1 MDIYEF
7 AMQMEK
13 DGEKYYRDLAE
24 KVSDEGVAKILLMMA
39 DDEVKH
45 YNILSHMK
53 SGTPDMQG
61 SEVLKNAKNIFQ
73 EMQTGQS
80 DFDFDIAQKDAL
92 QKALEIEE
100 RSEKFYT
107 EKSKEIDSEDQKAL
121 LLRIADEERRHV
133 HLLDHMI
140 EFMSRPSTWLEDAE
154 FSNLEN
160 Y

>member
-1 MDIYEF
+1 MDIFEF

-24 KVSDEGVAKILLMMA
+24 KVSDEGVSRIFLMMA

-45 YNILSHMK
+45 YNIFANMK
-53 SGTPDMQG
+53 SGTPEME
-61 SEVLKNAKNIFQ
+61 STLVLTKAKNIFK
-73 EMQTGQS
+73 EMSISKGS
-80 DFDFDIAQKDAL
+80 FDFDIAQKDAL

-100 RSEKFYT
+100 RSEKFYN
-107 EKSKEIDSEDQKAL
+107 EKANEVNSKEQKAL
-121 LLRIADEERRHV
+121 LLKIAGEERKHV

-140 EFMSRPSTWLEDAE
+140 EFFNRPSNWLDNAE
-154 FSNLEN
+154 FTHLDE

>member
-1 MDIYEF
+1 MDIFEF

-24 KVSDEGVAKILLMMA
+24 KVSDEGVSRIFLMMA

-45 YNILSHMK
+45 YNILAHMK
-53 SGTPDMQG
+53 SGMPEMESTQVLSKARNIFGELRSKQG
-61 SEVLKNAKNIFQ
+61 S
-73 EMQTGQS
+73 
-80 DFDFDIAQKDAL
+80 FDFGIAQKDAL

-107 EKSKEIDSEDQKAL
+107 EKSGEVKSEDQKAL

-140 EFMSRPSTWLEDAE
+140 EFFNRPSTWLDNAE
-154 FSNLEN
+154 FSNIED